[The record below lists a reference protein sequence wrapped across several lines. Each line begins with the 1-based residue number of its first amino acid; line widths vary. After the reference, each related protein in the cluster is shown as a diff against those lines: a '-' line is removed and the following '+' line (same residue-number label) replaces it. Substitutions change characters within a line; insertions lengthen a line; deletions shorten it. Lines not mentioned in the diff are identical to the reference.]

1 MPEGTLQIRRS
12 CRKVPKEK
20 ARCYPLTSIIPG
32 QDWTNFRL
40 RFGPQVK
47 DGKSAQTPKGITL
60 DHTNDPVQA
69 RMRQTEAMQQTTL
82 HAERVVFRVILLNMA
97 L

>member
-1 MPEGTLQIRRS
+1 MPEGRRS

-20 ARCYPLTSIIPG
+20 ARFYPLTSIIPG

-60 DHTNDPVQA
+60 DHTNDP
-69 RMRQTEAMQQTTL
+69 QTSQDAPKPKQCSKTTL